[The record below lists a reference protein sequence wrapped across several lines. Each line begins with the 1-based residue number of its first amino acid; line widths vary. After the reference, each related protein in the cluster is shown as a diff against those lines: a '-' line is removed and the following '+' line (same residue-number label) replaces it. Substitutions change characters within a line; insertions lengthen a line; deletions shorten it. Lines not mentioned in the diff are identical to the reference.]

1 MINDKVASNVFRWF
15 VRQLSASNMIN
26 SELTS
31 NDFLSLFSFPGISE
45 ILKSIELLIFF
56 FLQKTLERL
65 TSDRKSESQN

>member
-15 VRQLSASNMIN
+15 VRKLSESNMIN

-45 ILKSIELLIFF
+45 ILKSIELLILF